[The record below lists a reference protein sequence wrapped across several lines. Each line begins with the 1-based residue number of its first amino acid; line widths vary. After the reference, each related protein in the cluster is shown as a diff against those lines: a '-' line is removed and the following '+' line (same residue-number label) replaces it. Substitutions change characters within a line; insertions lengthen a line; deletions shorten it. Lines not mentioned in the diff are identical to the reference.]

1 MAVNELIN
9 IKQIKRKLD
18 KEEEEEVA
26 RDTVRK
32 HVRIL

>member
-18 KEEEEEVA
+18 KEEEEVA